1 MIVGV
6 TGGYCSGKDSVAQYL
21 EANGFTHIS
30 LSDFIR
36 AELRRRKQEIT
47 RENLIAVGTE
57 LREKFGHAALANMAL
72 ESMEADKKYAVS
84 SIRNTTEVEALRKR
98 KNFILV
104 HIDAQP
110 KLRFSRMLARKKH
123 GEELPTYA
131 DFLASEKKEM
141 SDDPAGQ
148 QLHKVFKMA
157 DLVIRNEGS
166 VADLQSK
173 LDKFL
178 KIYKPKLDIRPNW
191 DEYFMSIVHQVSR
204 RSTCDRGKMG
214 AVIVKDKRLLSTG
227 YAGSPMGLPHCDEV
241 GHEMHTVTNPDGTS
255 SQHCIRT
262 AHGEQN
268 AIVQAARFG
277 ISIDGSTLYQKM
289 EPCYSCAKMIINAG
303 IKRVVCEKRYHGA
316 KQSREILKKAGVKLD
331 VLYEE
336 LEKYSKQSA
345 EKR

>member
-21 EANGFTHIS
+21 ADNGFAHIS

-36 AELRRRKQEIT
+36 AELRLRKKEIT

-72 ESMEADKKYAVS
+72 DTMEADKKYVVS
-84 SIRNTTEVEALRKR
+84 SIRNTAEVEALRKN
-98 KNFILV
+98 KNFVLV
-104 HIDAQP
+104 YVDAP
-110 KLRFSRMLARKKH
+110 AKERFRRMAGRQKP
-123 GEELPTYA
+123 GEELQTFT

-141 SDDPAGQ
+141 SEDPAGQ
-148 QLHKVFKMA
+148 QLHKVFRMA
-157 DLVIRNEGS
+157 NFTLKNDGTIEQLYEKV
-166 VADLQSK
+166 
-173 LDKFL
+173 DKFL
-178 KIYKPKLDIRPNW
+178 KIWRPKLDRRPNW

-214 AVIVKDKRLLSTG
+214 AVIVKDKRILSTG

-241 GHEMHTVTNPDGTS
+241 GHEMHTVTNPDGTT

-277 ISIDGSTLYQKM
+277 ICIDGSTLYQKM
-289 EPCYSCAKMIINAG
+289 EPCYACAKMIINAG

-316 KQSREILKKAGVKLD
+316 KQTREILKKAGVKFD
-331 VLYEE
+331 VLYDE
-336 LEKYSKQSA
+336 LEKYSKQSV